1 MCGVWPRVCQ
11 TEPVTIEDGWE
22 RIEVRT
28 GPGAD
33 EPDSS
38 DIADVA
44 VPRRQVRH
52 LALASDPVIGPGL
65 EVDEDVDVTLPRL
78 ARHSVTLPD
87 GHEVGVAVCGQGVP
101 LVVVHG
107 FTAEGMLYAQTL
119 SRLVDLGFKVIAVD
133 TAGHGGTLG
142 LPTDAHSMASYA
154 GLLGRV
160 LDHLGVREA
169 VLMGHSMGGRLVTE
183 LAANEP
189 ERAIGVI
196 LVDAIVGDAWDR
208 LVNVARVFPPI
219 LVALGATLVVD
230 TLSTVPWFRDPK
242 QAAKLGSLVGPT
254 IAGHL
259 RRPWRMLAP
268 AASILRSGGT
278 KGMLDELRRRRVPVF
293 VIHGDRDFAV
303 PFATSKDSARRARGD
318 LVIVRH
324 ATHSWLLKDPETLP
338 AIMFALMRGRL
349 GTAVLKAKLARGID
363 PHGATDAQVEA
374 ALYAPD
380 ALVLELTPRQRHHD
394 TEDLHRPPR
403 YRWRLLPARDPRD

>member
-1 MCGVWPRVCQ
+1 MRGTPFRARQ
-11 TEPVTIEDGWE
+11 TGRVTIEEGWE

-28 GPGAD
+28 DPGG
-33 EPDSS
+33 DSETDGS
-38 DIADVA
+38 TRGGRA
-44 VPRRQVRH
+44 RGRVRH
-52 LALASDPVIGPGL
+52 LAVATEPLIGPGL
-65 EVDEDVDVTLPRL
+65 EADEVVDVTLPRL
-78 ARHSVTLPD
+78 ARHTVTLPD
-87 GHEVGVAVCGQGVP
+87 GHQVGVAVCGRGVP

-142 LPTDAHSMASYA
+142 LPTNAQSMRSYA
-154 GLLGRV
+154 DLLGRV
-160 LDHLGVREA
+160 LDHLGVGPA

-189 ERAIGVI
+189 ERAIGVV

-219 LVALGATLVVD
+219 LVALAGTLVVD
-230 TLSTVPWFRDPK
+230 TLSTVPFFRDPK
-242 QAAKLGSLVGPT
+242 QAAKLGSLVAPT

-259 RRPWRMLAP
+259 RRPWRLLGP

-278 KGMLDELRRRRVPVF
+278 KGMLDALRHHRIPVF
-293 VIHGDRDFAV
+293 VVHGDRDFAV

-338 AIMFALMRGRL
+338 AIMLALMRGRL
-349 GTAVLKAKLARGID
+349 GTAVLRAKLQRGID
-363 PHGATDAQVEA
+363 PHDTTEDDVEA

-394 TEDLHRPPR
+394 TEDLHRPPW